1 MEIPKFIRERYE
13 VVIASDVVRDGMAME
28 LWDVPTGELL
38 IEVFYSDEK
47 GTMTA
52 KQFRN
57 IVPAEVSEWLLE
69 EAQRQLPPQA
79 V

>member
-1 MEIPKFIRERYE
+1 MEIPEFIRERYE
-13 VVIASDVVRDGMAME
+13 VVIASDVARDGMALE
-28 LWDVPTGELL
+28 LWDVPTGQLL
-38 IEVFYSDEK
+38 IEVFYSDEN
-47 GTMTA
+47 GTMTT

-57 IVPAEVSEWLLE
+57 NVPYEVSEWLLE